1 MKNTLL
7 LFCFVFI
14 FSLMKANDA
23 DTSKLYNPSANTS
36 KDISEAIK
44 KASEEN
50 KYVLIQAGGNWC
62 SWCIAFNS
70 FTIGDKQ
77 IDSSLKADF
86 IIYHLNYSQE
96 NKNYTTFK
104 KYGFPQRFGFPVFLI
119 LDGNGKLL
127 HTENSAYLEKGK
139 SYDKGKVLEFLRNW
153 RPAATDEKFYQ
164 SDLK

>member
-1 MKNTLL
+1 MKQIPL
-7 LFCFVFI
+7 LFCFVFTL
-14 FSLMKANDA
+14 SLIKANDV
-23 DTSKLYNPSANTS
+23 DTGKLYSPTANTI

-44 KASEEN
+44 KARDAN

-62 SWCIAFNS
+62 SWCIAFNG
-70 FTIGDKQ
+70 FTIADKQ
-77 IDSSLKADF
+77 IDSSLKANF
-86 IIYHLNYSQE
+86 VIYHLNYSKE
-96 NKNYTTFK
+96 NKNYRTFK

-139 SYDKGKVLEFLRNW
+139 SYDQVKVLEFLRNW
-153 RPAATDEKFYQ
+153 RPAATDEKYYQ